1 MRYRQIRSV
10 IMLYPKSSALYII
23 LAIVLLSS
31 LGYHN
36 SSGAQQESP
45 SNSEFSSVEE
55 RRLHVRIIEDQNS
68 LIDDKKALVLEEAR
82 LEKLK
87 AEIDAKLTEIDRKL
101 GEMEAQRKVLEKL
114 SEEQQRI
121 QNLAKIYENMDPF
134 LAAEAVSDLDRQ
146 VAAAILASMKP
157 RSAAKILDGLSREQA
172 AEISRLFLEMP
183 VRQQ

>member
-1 MRYRQIRSV
+1 
-10 IMLYPKSSALYII
+10 MLYPKPSALYII
-23 LAIVLLSS
+23 LVIVLLSS
-31 LGYHN
+31 LGYHK

-68 LIDDKKALVLEEAR
+68 LIDEKKALVLEEAR

-101 GEMEAQRKVLEKL
+101 AEMEAQRKVLEKL
-114 SEEQQRI
+114 SEETQTEEQQRI
-121 QNLAKIYENMDPF
+121 ENLAKIYENMDPF